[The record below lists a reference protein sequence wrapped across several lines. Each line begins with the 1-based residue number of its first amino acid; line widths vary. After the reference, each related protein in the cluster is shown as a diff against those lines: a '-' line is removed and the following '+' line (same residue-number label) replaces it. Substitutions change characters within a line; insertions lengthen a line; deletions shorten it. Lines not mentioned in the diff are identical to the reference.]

1 MIGFGQNVNIPDT
14 NFKAY
19 LVGEPSINTNGD
31 SEIQVSEAN
40 SFNGSINCTNMNI
53 ADLTGIEYFTDL
65 ITLYCSNNQLTTID
79 LSQNTALDYFACDEN
94 QFTTI
99 DVSQNT
105 SLTSLICNYNQLTS
119 LNLSGA
125 TALTTLHC
133 GWNQL
138 TNLDVSQNIALT
150 TLGCLYNQLTTLDVS
165 NNTSLDVLNCAENQ
179 LTSLDVTNNW
189 NLTQFSCP
197 YNQLTSLDVTNNW
210 NLTGF
215 SCHYNQLNNLDVS
228 QNIAL
233 TTLACNY
240 NQLTTLDVSSN
251 TSLDLL
257 NCADN
262 QLTSLDVS
270 NNTALWRLECNN
282 NQLTSFDVSNN
293 TSLTYLWC
301 WINQLTSLDL
311 SNNTALIELKCQS
324 NQLTSLDL
332 SQNSALTSLDCQS
345 NQLTT
350 LDVSNNFN
358 LTYLGCSN
366 NQLISLDVSN
376 NLALTSLNCQG
387 NQLTSLDVSNNLA
400 LTGLG
405 CAENQL
411 TSLYLSQNTTLT
423 SLYCFSNQLTS
434 LDLSQNT
441 ALTSLYCFSN
451 QLTSLDLRN
460 GNNLG
465 LLQLQFS
472 SQLNPDLYCID
483 VDNVAWADANWTVA
497 NSSIDSTMSFS
508 TNCAISLGCTDSLA
522 LNYDLLA
529 TIDDSSCVYCDLS
542 IDSLGVTQMTCFTWN
557 NASVNIIATG
567 TQPLPYNYYV
577 VRLNPTDTVFQGN
590 LSFYNGLGAGTFVAM
605 VEDNVGCID
614 SDTFT
619 INSTDSVYIDS
630 VIYSNVSCNGM
641 ANGYISAIIPMGGT
655 PPYQF
660 SLNGGPLYP
669 SCLCVVSPSCPTGY
683 VFSGL
688 SPGTYTVEIWDSNM
702 CANSYQ
708 IFITEPPL
716 IIWQQAF
723 SICDG
728 DSVLVGSSVYHTNGN
743 YIDTLTAGSGCDSI
757 VYTNISIA
765 FPTIWYQTYLICD
778 GDNIAVGN
786 NVYDTAGVYIDTLS
800 SANGCDSIIQTYL
813 MVEQNTYSYD
823 TLVIGASIVWNGIPL
838 NVSGDYSVTLINS
851 TGCDSIANLN
861 LTITNTTGLLD
872 VTNTEKTL
880 LKITDMLGQET
891 PYRRNTP
898 LFYIYDDGT
907 VEKRIVIE

>member
-1 MIGFGQNVNIPDT
+1 
-14 NFKAY
+14 
-19 LVGEPSINTNGD
+19 
-31 SEIQVSEAN
+31 
-40 SFNGSINCTNMNI
+40 
-53 ADLTGIEYFTDL
+53 
-65 ITLYCSNNQLTTID
+65 
-79 LSQNTALDYFACDEN
+79 
-94 QFTTI
+94 
-99 DVSQNT
+99 
-105 SLTSLICNYNQLTS
+105 
-119 LNLSGA
+119 
-125 TALTTLHC
+125 
-133 GWNQL
+133 
-138 TNLDVSQNIALT
+138 
-150 TLGCLYNQLTTLDVS
+150 
-165 NNTSLDVLNCAENQ
+165 
-179 LTSLDVTNNW
+179 
-189 NLTQFSCP
+189 
-197 YNQLTSLDVTNNW
+197 
-210 NLTGF
+210 
-215 SCHYNQLNNLDVS
+215 
-228 QNIAL
+228 
-233 TTLACNY
+233 
-240 NQLTTLDVSSN
+240 
-251 TSLDLL
+251 
-257 NCADN
+257 
-262 QLTSLDVS
+262 
-270 NNTALWRLECNN
+270 
-282 NQLTSFDVSNN
+282 
-293 TSLTYLWC
+293 
-301 WINQLTSLDL
+301 
-311 SNNTALIELKCQS
+311 
-324 NQLTSLDL
+324 
-332 SQNSALTSLDCQS
+332 
-345 NQLTT
+345 
-350 LDVSNNFN
+350 
-358 LTYLGCSN
+358 
-366 NQLISLDVSN
+366 
-376 NLALTSLNCQG
+376 
-387 NQLTSLDVSNNLA
+387 
-400 LTGLG
+400 
-405 CAENQL
+405 
-411 TSLYLSQNTTLT
+411 
-423 SLYCFSNQLTS
+423 
-434 LDLSQNT
+434 
-441 ALTSLYCFSN
+441 
-451 QLTSLDLRN
+451 
-460 GNNLG
+460 
-465 LLQLQFS
+465 
-472 SQLNPDLYCID
+472 
-483 VDNVAWADANWTVA
+483 
-497 NSSIDSTMSFS
+497 MSFS

-542 IDSLGVTQMTCFTWN
+542 IDSLGVTQMTCFNWN
-557 NASVNIIATG
+557 NANVNIIATG

-577 VRLNPTDTVFQGN
+577 VRLNPTDTVSQGN
-590 LSFYNGLGAGTFVAM
+590 LSITSGLASGVYVAV
-605 VEDNVGCID
+605 VEDSLGCID

-660 SLNGGPLYP
+660 SLNGGPLYL
-669 SCLCVVSPSCPTGY
+669 SFLCVVSPSCPTGY

-851 TGCDSIANLN
+851 AGCDSITNLN